1 LKAADGLTFSFF
13 HMYLISNITDKIGK
27 RSEPMAQKKKMQA
40 RRNRRSAL
48 IRQLPQTADML
59 QGSLIKKYVKCGKE
73 RCRCTE
79 GQGHGPVY
87 YLSFKEEGATKLIY
101 IPRAQA
107 ETVRSQIGKFK
118 RFKQIGAEI
127 AKINRE
133 VLLARRKEP

>member
-1 LKAADGLTFSFF
+1 
-13 HMYLISNITDKIGK
+13 
-27 RSEPMAQKKKMQA
+27 MAQKKKMQA
-40 RRNRRSAL
+40 HRNRRSAL

-73 RCRCTE
+73 RCHCAE

-87 YLSFKEEGATKLIY
+87 YLSFKEKGSTKLIY

-107 ETVRSQIGKFK
+107 EIVRSQVGKFK
-118 RFKQIGAEI
+118 RFKEIGGEI

-133 VLLARRKEP
+133 VLLAGRKEP